1 MQASFATFLVR
12 KLIAALAVIAG
23 ASALTFVT
31 FRVLKPESFD
41 DGRPL
46 PLALLSFLERVLLHF
61 DLGRSRMP
69 GHREVSD
76 MVLEALPADVSLLA
90 GALVIGTVAGLAG
103 GAVCA
108 IRPRSALSRSLDA
121 LAAVAVCA
129 PVYWVGLM
137 SLFVFAPDIGSIPLP
152 FLGGQGAYRPL
163 SEDPVRW
170 LRGLL
175 LPWIVLALPLA
186 GMCLRM
192 MRVSMQDAL
201 RQDYTRTALA
211 KGLRWPTVVRRHAV
225 PAGAPPV
232 ISLAGVTMATVV
244 GNAILVEQT
253 FNIPGVLRL
262 STRAMG
268 RVEDAGIVDFELLQG
283 IVITGAL
290 LVVTANLVA
299 DTLLGWLDPRIR
311 E

>member
-1 MQASFATFLVR
+1 MAVPFVSFLVR
-12 KLIAALAVIAG
+12 RLAAALAVIVG

-31 FRVLKPESFD
+31 FRVLRPESFD
-41 DGRPL
+41 DTHSMPV
-46 PLALLSFLERVLLHF
+46 ALLEFLGRVFLHF

-69 GHREVSD
+69 GNREVSD
-76 MVLEALPADVSLLA
+76 IVVEALPADVSLLA

-103 GAVCA
+103 GAVTA
-108 IRPRSALSRSLDA
+108 MRPRSPLSRSLDA
-121 LAAVAVCA
+121 LATLAVCA

-137 SLFVFAPDIGSIPLP
+137 SLYLFAPDIGSLPLP
-152 FLGGQGAYRPL
+152 FVGGQGTYRPL
-163 SEDPVRW
+163 TEDPVSW
-170 LRGLL
+170 LRGLV
-175 LPWIVLALPLA
+175 LPWLVLAAPLA
-186 GMCLRM
+186 GMCMRM
-192 MRVSMQDAL
+192 MRVSMHDAL
-201 RQDYTRTALA
+201 SQDFTRTALG
-211 KGLRWPTVVRRHAV
+211 KGLRWSTVVRRHAV
-225 PAGAPPV
+225 PAGASPV

-244 GNAILVEQT
+244 ANAILIERT

-268 RVEDAGIVDFELLQG
+268 AVEDAGIVDYELLQG

-290 LVVTANLVA
+290 LVVAANLVA

>member
-1 MQASFATFLVR
+1 MGVPFLSFLARRVLV
-12 KLIAALAVIAG
+12 ALTVIAG

-31 FRVLKPESFD
+31 FRVLRPESFAD
-41 DGRPL
+41 DRPL
-46 PLALLSFLERVLLHF
+46 PLALLAFLERAFLHL
-61 DLGRSRMP
+61 DLGRSRTP
-69 GHREVSD
+69 GNREVSD
-76 MVLEALPADVSLLA
+76 LVLEALPADVALLG
-90 GALVIGTVAGLAG
+90 GAIVLGTVAGVAG

-108 IRPRSALSRSLDA
+108 VRPRSALSRTLDA
-121 LAAVAVCA
+121 VATLAICA

-137 SLFVFAPDIGSIPLP
+137 SLFLLAPDIGSLPVP
-152 FLGGQGAYRPL
+152 FLGGQGTYRPL
-163 SEDPVRW
+163 TEDPVAW

-175 LPWIVLALPLA
+175 LPWLVLALPLA

-201 RQDYTRTALA
+201 REDFTRTALA
-211 KGLRWPTVVRRHAV
+211 KGLRYRTVVRRHAV
-225 PAGAPPV
+225 PAGVSPV
-232 ISLAGVTMATVV
+232 ISLAGVTMATLVA
-244 GNAILVEQT
+244 NAILVERT

-268 RVEDAGIVDFELLQG
+268 AVGDGGAIDFELLQG

-290 LVVTANLVA
+290 LVVVANLVA
-299 DTLLGWLDPRIR
+299 DAMLGWLDPRLR

>member
-1 MQASFATFLVR
+1 MPVSLTTF
-12 KLIAALAVIAG
+12 IARRLAAAVAVIVG

-31 FRVLKPESFD
+31 FRVLRPESFD
-41 DGRPL
+41 DTRPL
-46 PLALLSFLERVLLHF
+46 PLALLSFLDRAFLHL
-61 DLGRSRMP
+61 DLGRSRAP
-69 GHREVSD
+69 GHPEVSD
-76 MVLEALPADVSLLA
+76 LMIEALPADLSLLG

-108 IRPRSALSRSLDA
+108 LRPRSLLSRTLDA
-121 LAAVAVCA
+121 LATLAVCA

-137 SLFVFAPDIGSIPLP
+137 ALYLFSPDIGAVGIP
-152 FLGGQGAYRPL
+152 FLGGQGTYRPL
-163 SEDPVRW
+163 TEDPVRW

-175 LPWIVLALPLA
+175 LPWLVLAAPLA

-192 MRVSMQDAL
+192 MRVTMQESLD
-201 RQDYTRTALA
+201 QDFTRTALA
-211 KGLRWPTVVRRHAV
+211 KGLRRRTVIRRHAV
-225 PAGAPPV
+225 PAGASPV
-232 ISLAGVTMATVV
+232 IALAGVTMAMVV
-244 GNAILVEQT
+244 TNAILIERT

-262 STRAMG
+262 TTRAMSRIEG
-268 RVEDAGIVDFELLQG
+268 AGVVDFELLQG

-290 LVVTANLVA
+290 FVVAANLLA

>member
-1 MQASFATFLVR
+1 MQVSFATFFARRLC
-12 KLIAALAVIAG
+12 AAIAVIVG

-41 DGRPL
+41 DGRSL
-46 PLALLSFLERVLLHF
+46 PLALLSFLERAFLHF
-61 DLGRSRMP
+61 DLGESRMP
-69 GHREVSD
+69 GHRDVTG

-90 GALVIGTVAGLAG
+90 GALVIGTVVGVAG

-108 IRPRSALSRSLDA
+108 VHPRSWLSRSLDA
-121 LAAVAVCA
+121 LATLAVCA

-137 SLFVFAPDIGSIPLP
+137 SLYLFAPDIGSIPLP
-152 FLGGQGAYRPL
+152 FVGTQGTYQPL
-163 SEDPVRW
+163 TDDPARW
-170 LRGLL
+170 LRGLI
-175 LPWIVLALPLA
+175 LPWIVLALPVA

-201 RQDYTRTALA
+201 RQDYMRTALA
-211 KGLRWPTVVRRHAV
+211 KGLTWPTVVRRHAV

-244 GNAILVEQT
+244 ANAILIEQT

-268 RVEDAGIVDFELLQG
+268 RVEDAGFVDFELLQG